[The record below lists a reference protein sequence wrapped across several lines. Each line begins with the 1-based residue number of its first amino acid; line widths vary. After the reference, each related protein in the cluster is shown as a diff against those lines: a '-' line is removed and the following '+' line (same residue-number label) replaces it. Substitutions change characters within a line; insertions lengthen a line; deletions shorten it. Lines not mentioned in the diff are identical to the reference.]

1 MPIRDDKKLNP
12 EGVGVVI
19 YDCIDSVCDLPREVV
34 VRCDGVELGGGE
46 VRSLSRDI
54 VELGRC
60 VGALV

>member
-1 MPIRDDKKLNP
+1 M
-12 EGVGVVI
+12 VI
-19 YDCIDSVCDLPREVV
+19 YDCIDFVCDLPREVV